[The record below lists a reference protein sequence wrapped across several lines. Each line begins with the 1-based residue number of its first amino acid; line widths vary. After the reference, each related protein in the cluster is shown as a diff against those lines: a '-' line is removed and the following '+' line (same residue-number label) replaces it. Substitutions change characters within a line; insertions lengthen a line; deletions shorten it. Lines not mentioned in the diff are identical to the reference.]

1 MNQTQL
7 ENVLLFL
14 TELFLENCGEI
25 STFYW
30 AIYMIAYIFIS
41 ISCLS
46 ILSPTSHSIARSL
59 ILVCIHGNIMAAFK
73 FGLSKGNENFQSL

>member
-30 AIYMIAYIFIS
+30 AIYMNCVCFYIYFMFVYS
-41 ISCLS
+41 LS
-46 ILSPTSHSIARSL
+46 YKPFHS
-59 ILVCIHGNIMAAFK
+59 
-73 FGLSKGNENFQSL
+73 